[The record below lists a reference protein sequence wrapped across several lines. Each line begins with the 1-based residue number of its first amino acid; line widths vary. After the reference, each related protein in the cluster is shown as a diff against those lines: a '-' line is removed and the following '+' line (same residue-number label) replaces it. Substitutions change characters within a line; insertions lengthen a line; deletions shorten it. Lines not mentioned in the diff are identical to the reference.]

1 MAQVIERLVAHR
13 REQVGRDVR
22 IFGQRTAPLPVI
34 DQRVHE
40 EVLRNGAIPD
50 ERVGEARKGL
60 PVLFEKNSKKTA
72 IPIFRTV
79 HTTKITFFSFDVTFF
94 SGLQPSPDKSSGQ
107 NPNLLCDNS
116 AEARVRPDGTPPA
129 TETNIFVSEPA
140 SYYLCERFR

>member
-94 SGLQPSPDKSSGQ
+94 SGLQPSPDKRLGTESEPPLRQLRRST
-107 NPNLLCDNS
+107 
-116 AEARVRPDGTPPA
+116 RPTRWNAPA